1 MIVLDA
7 SVLIAYL
14 DPTDDLHRRS
24 RAALGAPDVIDA
36 EWIVPTT
43 VCAEMLVGAYRTGR
57 HAAELVD
64 RFLDEGVDRIEP
76 ATLEIARSAA
86 RIRASHTRLT
96 LADAFVLAT
105 GEVARADV
113 VLTADRAWARVS
125 DRVRVA

>member
-14 DPTDDLHRRS
+14 DPNDDLHVRS
-24 RAALGAPDVIDA
+24 RAALSAPDVIDS

-43 VCAEMLVGAYRTGR
+43 VCAEMLVGAYRTSR
-57 HAAELVD
+57 RAAELVD

-86 RIRASHTRLT
+86 RIRAKHARLT

-105 GEVARADV
+105 GDVVDADI